1 MDTIIAIDIRILI
14 TMVMIVSIQCVGI
27 VQWLKSF
34 SKCVSKRK
42 GCSECRACKKRS
54 KYAIWAFI
62 VLVPCAIMNT
72 TLVHPLATAVFDI
85 VFLSL
90 SVEQMA
96 YQAITNGVPN
106 LVNSLFNKAA
116 EMQSLNS
123 VANTEREAR

>member
-1 MDTIIAIDIRILI
+1 MDTIIAIDIKTLI
-14 TMVMIVSIQCVGI
+14 TMAMIVSVQCVGI

-34 SKCVSKRK
+34 SKCVSKGNSCNEYK
-42 GCSECRACKKRS
+42 ACKRRS

-106 LVNSLFNKAA
+106 LVNSLFNKAV
-116 EMQSLNS
+116 EIRSLNS
-123 VANTEREAR
+123 VTNAEGEAS